1 MTDNKFERDK
11 EDEHGML
18 YECFPEMVISKL
30 STQCDFETRDYFYQL
45 DTKNFYF
52 SWVKSSSLHRLELFG
67 VQQP

>member
-30 STQCDFETRDYFYQL
+30 ST
-45 DTKNFYF
+45 
-52 SWVKSSSLHRLELFG
+52 
-67 VQQP
+67 